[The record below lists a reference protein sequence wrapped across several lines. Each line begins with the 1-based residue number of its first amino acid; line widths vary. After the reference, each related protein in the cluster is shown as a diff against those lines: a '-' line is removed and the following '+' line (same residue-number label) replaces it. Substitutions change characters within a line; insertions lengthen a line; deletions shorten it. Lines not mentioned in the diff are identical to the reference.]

1 MLAEGQKWALLS
13 KKIKGRT
20 ENSVKNRY
28 FSLLGLHSIAR
39 KKRKLSPNELQ
50 IKIQQKIFEIKTKIL
65 EKGEYLRL
73 LALRANAYLP
83 KLSSKDFIK
92 ELANEGS
99 ESDILTPGK
108 SKIDDKHVTFSEDII
123 TSPAGYLG
131 KISTKESFPLFIG
144 CRSNRDTNNPDY
156 FTFVESKNWVPKQP
170 SFLSRY
176 ASEDKILNITTN
188 QEEIGREINSNEGS
202 GIQTKME
209 ESGPKTSFFHKSL
222 SKSFSKLSMASS
234 NKRSSIPSLQK
245 RLPTEPAN
253 NRTPDQISWSKSG
266 QNFSSISSISK
277 KIENVPKENSQSS
290 LNSLSDANLLPQIRS
305 FIEKNKSNNDSSI
318 SIKEWNFLISA
329 VNNLK
334 SEGSSIIS
342 AESMKESIKLRMM
355 TQIEEEKN

>member
-1 MLAEGQKWALLS
+1 MLAEGQKWAFLS
-13 KKIKGRT
+13 KRIKGRT

-39 KKRKLSPNELQ
+39 KKSKLSLNELR
-50 IKIQQKIFEIKTKIL
+50 IKIEQKIFEIQTKIL
-65 EKGEYLRL
+65 EKGEYVRL
-73 LALRANAYLP
+73 LALRSNAFIP
-83 KLSSKDFIK
+83 KIPSKDFIK

-99 ESDILTPGK
+99 ENDIMTPGK
-108 SKIDDKHVTFSEDII
+108 SSKIDDKHVTFSQDII
-123 TSPAGYLG
+123 TNPAAYLG
-131 KISTKESFPLFIG
+131 KFSTKESFPLFLSN
-144 CRSNRDTNNPDY
+144 RSNRDSNNFDS
-156 FTFVESKNWVPKQP
+156 FAFVDPKNWLSKQP

-176 ASEDKILNITTN
+176 GSEDKILGIPN
-188 QEEIGREINSNEGS
+188 QEEIGREINPKEGIANPKKTEDS
-202 GIQTKME
+202 GT
-209 ESGPKTSFFHKSL
+209 KTSFFHKSL

-234 NKRSSIPSLQK
+234 NKRSSILSLQK

-253 NRTPDQISWSKSG
+253 NPNPDQSLCSKSG

-277 KIENVPKENSQSS
+277 KNENILKENSQSS
-290 LNSLSDANLLPQIRS
+290 LISLSDANLLPQIRS

-318 SIKEWNFLISA
+318 SINEWNFLISA

-355 TQIEEEKN
+355 SQIEEEKN